1 MNAKQKGRKLGWRLI
16 IRIKECRILTALAFV
31 LALSADPGVV
41 QAECVQASEATSDST
56 CVVYALNGR
65 RGVWLSL
72 EEAERQRRIRLEVP
86 ELRLQV
92 ERFTQ
97 MDGAQQERISALRES
112 TRLRQQATEQATT
125 QLEASLNR
133 EAQLRSEVNAW
144 YRSPALWFAVGV
156 VVTAAAGVALAV
168 AVDR

>member
-1 MNAKQKGRKLGWRLI
+1 M
-16 IRIKECRILTALAFV
+16 
-31 LALSADPGVV
+31 
-41 QAECVQASEATSDST
+41 
-56 CVVYALNGR
+56 VYTLNGV
-65 RGVWLSL
+65 RGVWFRLD
-72 EEAERQRRIRLEVP
+72 EADGIRRLRLEVP

-92 ERFTQ
+92 QTLEQMAEVQAERVT
-97 MDGAQQERISALRES
+97 ALREA
-112 TRLRQQATEQATT
+112 TRLRAEATAQATT
-125 QLEASLNR
+125 QLEASLSR